1 MADSARVAAAK
12 RMDEF
17 ELRAKVCAAHL
28 AAQALESDQYQATYK
43 LLVDDLDKLPAAER
57 DEVIGIISDAL
68 DKAFGRKEIHDK
80 YAKVQRRGYG
90 TYYLERRF

>member
-12 RMDEF
+12 RLDDF
-17 ELRAKVCAAHL
+17 ERRAAICANDLALKALDNDHL
-28 AAQALESDQYQATYK
+28 FSTYRIT
-43 LLVDDLDKLPAAER
+43 LDDLGAIPAAER
-57 DEVIGIISDAL
+57 DECMDIVSNAL
-68 DKAFGRKEIHDK
+68 DKAFDSKLIRDK